1 MRLMAAHAGDAH
13 VLGPAI
19 PSVLTPPQPAT
30 WPGETHVMRA
40 APAAC
45 MRWPAGAASPARYV
59 IAHTRQDLIFNWT
72 DLDSQSPRRERQA
85 SSAIGIKMTG
95 PRVRCE

>member
-40 APAAC
+40 APAA
-45 MRWPAGAASPARYV
+45 PACDGDGPQR
-59 IAHTRQDLIFNWT
+59 RQRDT
-72 DLDSQSPRRERQA
+72 S
-85 SSAIGIKMTG
+85 
-95 PRVRCE
+95 